1 VIDLH
6 CHILPGVDDGPETV
20 EGSLDLVRAAVAS
33 GARTMVATPHVSWRF
48 RNTASGIAAA
58 AVALR
63 ERIAR
68 EGIDLELLTGA
79 ELAMTH
85 VADVRDEEIT
95 ALHLGGGP
103 WLLLEP
109 PFATVASGL
118 LEITGDLQR
127 RGHRILIAHPER
139 CPAIH
144 REPRLLEGLVASGA
158 LSSVTAGSLVGRF
171 GESVRRFA
179 LSILEAGL
187 AHNVA
192 SDAHD
197 VGKRA
202 PGCAREIETAGL
214 GPLAEWL
221 TETVPAAILAGTEA
235 IPPRPPYTPPRRG
248 LTDRLRPKRRRQ
260 IESP

>member
-20 EGSLDLVRAAVAS
+20 EGSLDLARAAVAS
-33 GARTMVATPHVSWRF
+33 GAHTIVATPHVSWRW
-48 RNTASGIAAA
+48 RNTSAGIATAA
-58 AVALR
+58 GALR
-63 ERIAR
+63 ERIAL
-68 EGIDLELLTGA
+68 EGIDLELLAGA

-85 VADVRDEEIT
+85 AADVQDMEVT

-118 LEITGDLQR
+118 PEIAADLQR
-127 RGHRILIAHPER
+127 RGHRILLAHPER
-139 CPAIH
+139 CPAIR
-144 REPRLLEGLVASGA
+144 REPRLLEELVASGA

-171 GESVRRFA
+171 GESVRRMA
-179 LSILEAGL
+179 QSILEAGL

-192 SDAHD
+192 SDAHG

-202 PGCAREIETAGL
+202 PGASREIEAAGL

-221 TETVPAAILAGTEA
+221 TETVPAAILGGSET
-235 IPPRPPYTPPRRG
+235 IPPRPSYTPPRRG
-248 LTDRLRPKRRRQ
+248 LAGRLRPRRRRQ